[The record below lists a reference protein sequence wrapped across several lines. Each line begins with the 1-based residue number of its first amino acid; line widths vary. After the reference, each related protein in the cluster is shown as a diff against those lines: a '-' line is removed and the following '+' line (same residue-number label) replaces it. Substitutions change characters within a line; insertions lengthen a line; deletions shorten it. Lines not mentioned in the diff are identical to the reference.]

1 MAAALATIELLEQE
15 LIDNAAQ
22 VGAHLMARLRD
33 LPARFPIVGD
43 VRGLGL
49 MIGIELVRDQAT
61 KERAPALRDQVVQM
75 CFERGLLVL
84 GAGPNSI
91 RLCPPLVIT
100 KDQADFAAEIIES
113 ALKNLSAS

>member
-1 MAAALATIELLEQE
+1 
-15 LIDNAAQ
+15 

-33 LPARFPIVGD
+33 LPARVPIVGD

-61 KERAPALRDQVVQM
+61 RERAPALRDQLVQM
-75 CFERGLLVL
+75 CFERGLLLL

-91 RLCPPLVIT
+91 RLCPPLVVT
-100 KDQADFAAEIIES
+100 KDQADFAADTIES
-113 ALKNLSAS
+113 CLKIL